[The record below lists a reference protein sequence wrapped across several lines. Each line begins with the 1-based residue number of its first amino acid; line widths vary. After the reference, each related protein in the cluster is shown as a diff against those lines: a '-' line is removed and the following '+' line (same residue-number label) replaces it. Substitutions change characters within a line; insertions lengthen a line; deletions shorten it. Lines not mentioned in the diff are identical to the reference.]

1 MHQRNRV
8 WLAVAPG
15 LAVLALPQAA
25 RAQDED
31 YRQIVT
37 AMRACAAIADVAA
50 RVACYD
56 AASLPPAG
64 AVVAGAGSSAPP
76 LAAAASP
83 PPSAPRQA
91 AVAPAAPTG
100 FGSETLPA
108 TREARAAQQDEALEI
123 AVSAV
128 REVQPGIAE
137 LTLGDGA
144 QWRLTD
150 AASFSYDLPR
160 RGDMVR
166 LQRGALGSFYLH
178 FKGQRALRIQ
188 RVR

>member
-8 WLAVAPG
+8 WLAVATG
-15 LAVLALPQAA
+15 LAVLALPQAV

-64 AVVAGAGSSAPP
+64 AVAAGAGSSAPP
-76 LAAAASP
+76 PLAVAALP
-83 PPSAPRQA
+83 PRPA